1 MAKAKETQETETSM
15 IEKEEAALERANDAI
30 RVFVHYKPECRVEL
44 QIEAFPSLV
53 KSAREQAVKIVGK
66 EVVLP
71 GFRKGKAPEEFVLK
85 KYSKEVD
92 EQWKKALADLACKES
107 LKLTQV
113 PILQPE
119 PKISFDVKECSL
131 AGAKLVLSFE
141 VEPTVPTI
149 DPHTIVLKDVE
160 RPAVNPDKV
169 NETIRQVQLFF
180 AEWKKLEEEP
190 IKEGDFVILDVD
202 VIETEPPVGLF
213 SGVRFE
219 VTDRSMAKWMKDLI
233 LGHKAG
239 EVLEGISVP
248 DADAS
253 PREKEE
259 LTEKKVRIKIR
270 EVQEAKI
277 PELTDAFAKSLGAFS
292 VEEMYK
298 SVEKLLTKKA
308 DDHVREKMRE
318 QVSEILMKNY
328 PFDIPFSLIDRE
340 TRFRVNQLLQDVE
353 FQNYWKSMTQEA
365 QKRTVTSI
373 AEQSSKAV
381 RMFYICRKIIS
392 DAKISI
398 SPNDIEKPQTDFLD
412 LLVSKS
418 RNEHPQEMNEMH
430 QAEAFS
436 RLLLDKAEDFI
447 ISHAKIES
455 IAK

>member
-1 MAKAKETQETETSM
+1 MTKKEDAQETSVVENA
-15 IEKEEAALERANDAI
+15 EPALERANEAV
-30 RVFVHYKPECRVEL
+30 RVFVHYKPACRVEF
-44 QIEAFPSLV
+44 QVEAFPSLV
-53 KSAREQAVKIVGK
+53 KAAQEQAVKVVGK

-92 EQWKKALADLACKES
+92 EQWKKTLADLAFKES

-113 PILQPE
+113 VVLQPE
-119 PKISFDVKECSL
+119 PKISFDVKKCSL
-131 AGAKLVLSFE
+131 EGAELLLSFE
-141 VEPTVPTI
+141 TEPTVPTI
-149 DPHTIVLKDVE
+149 SPHEIILKEVD

-180 AEWKKLEEEP
+180 AEWKKLEEES
-190 IKEGDFVILDVD
+190 IQEGNFVILDVD
-202 VIETEPPVGLF
+202 VIETDPPVGLF

-239 EVLEGISVP
+239 EVLEGVSTP

-253 PREKEE
+253 AREKEE
-259 LTEKKVRIKIR
+259 LTDKKVRVKIR

-277 PELTDAFAKSLGAFS
+277 PELTDAFAKTVGSFS
-292 VEEMYK
+292 VEEMTK

-318 QVSEILMKNY
+318 QVSEVLMKNY
-328 PFDIPFSLIDRE
+328 TFEIPFSLIDRE
-340 TRFRVNQLLQDVE
+340 TRFRINQLLQDAE

-365 QKRTVTSI
+365 QKRTVQSI
-373 AEQSSKAV
+373 ADQSSKAV
-381 RMFYICRKIIS
+381 RMFYLCRKIIS
-392 DAKISI
+392 DAKISV
-398 SPNDIEKPQTDFLD
+398 SPTDIQQSKDTFLD

-418 RNEHPQEMNEMH
+418 QNDNPQEMNEMH

-455 IAK
+455 GS